1 MEINE
6 QNTPAS
12 LYKEVSYAVAKP
24 SVTLLLETSSTKELR
39 ICLAKG
45 VLMAD
50 HKSPFPIV
58 IHIQEGSIALNIT
71 GVIHNMEKGDLIGLE
86 GTIMHSLTANE
97 NSIIRLSI
105 HKQDRIERVQDV
117 INTD

>member
-1 MEINE
+1 MEMNKP
-6 QNTPAS
+6 NTAAS
-12 LYKEVSYAVAKP
+12 LYKDVSFTEAKP
-24 SVTLLLETSSTKELR
+24 SVTILLETSSTKELR

-58 IHIQEGSIALNIT
+58 IHIQEGSVALNIA
-71 GVIHNMEKGDLIGLE
+71 GVMHDLEKGELIGLE
-86 GTIMHSLTANE
+86 GAIMHNLTANE

-105 HKQDRIERVQDV
+105 HKQDHIERVQNA
-117 INTD
+117 INTN

>member
-1 MEINE
+1 MNKKNNPI
-6 QNTPAS
+6 S
-12 LYKEVSYAVAKP
+12 LYQEVSFAAAKP

-58 IHIQEGSIALNIT
+58 IHIQEGSIDFHTDGIMHKMT
-71 GVIHNMEKGDLIGLE
+71 KGDLIGLE
-86 GTIMHSLTANE
+86 GSILHNLKANE

-105 HKQDRIERVQDV
+105 HEQDQVERVQDV
-117 INTD
+117 INKK